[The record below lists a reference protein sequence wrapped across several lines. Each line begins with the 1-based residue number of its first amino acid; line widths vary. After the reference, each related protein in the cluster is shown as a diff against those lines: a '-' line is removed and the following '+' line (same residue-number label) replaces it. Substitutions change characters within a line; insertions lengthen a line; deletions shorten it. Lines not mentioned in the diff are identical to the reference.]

1 MTSVIKKSLYFILGF
16 CFILP
21 IINNSANA
29 QIVRTLLTVSDS
41 ECAGGLRPSARQI
54 DRLLIE
60 VQKINIRSGGTRT
73 RECDALR
80 HIGLSGGLSGAD
92 VCGPRYESCTPQSF
106 RRADRQP
113 LTQKDIQNINNIFN
127 EIGIRAIT
135 RPFDQS
141 YSLSCRTT

>member
-41 ECAGGLRPSARQI
+41 ECAAGLRPSPQQI
-54 DRLLIE
+54 ETLLIE

-73 RECDALR
+73 GECKFR
-80 HIGLSGGLSGAD
+80 FTGLSGAD

-141 YSLSCRTT
+141 CSLSCRTT

>member
-41 ECAGGLRPSARQI
+41 ECAAGHRPSSQQI
-54 DRLLIE
+54 DILLRE

-92 VCGPRYESCTPQSF
+92 VCGAGYGKCTPQSF
-106 RRADRQP
+106 RRIDRKA
-113 LTQKDIQNINNIFN
+113 LTTEDIQNINNILEN
-127 EIGIRAIT
+127 IGIQAIT
-135 RPFDQS
+135 RPFNNNCKMT
-141 YSLSCRTT
+141 CRIT